1 MNGVLLRSDSGVWYV
16 RTITISKDTPTLQ
29 TIQKYPL
36 HPHDE
41 TDYEYEF
48 VMTKSIGFIAK
59 DVEFEITEMIN
70 FISEGDEPARQKTI
84 KYAKLK

>member
-16 RTITISKDTPTLQ
+16 RTIVTSKDTPTLQ
-29 TIQKYPL
+29 TIEKYPL

-48 VMTKSIGFIAK
+48 VMTKSIGFLAK
-59 DVEFEITEMIN
+59 DVEFEI
-70 FISEGDEPARQKTI
+70 SESYSLVSENDSPPRQVTI

>member
-1 MNGVLLRSDSGVWYV
+1 MKGILLRSDSGVWYV
-16 RTITISKDTPTLQ
+16 RTITTSKDTPTLQ
-29 TIQKYPL
+29 TIEKYPL

-48 VMTKSIGFIAK
+48 VMTKSVGFISK
-59 DVEFEITEMIN
+59 DVEFEI
-70 FISEGDEPARQKTI
+70 SESYSLVSENDSPPRQVTI